1 MSYRILLNR
10 TRKEAFLLSND
21 SDDND
26 EEEYQMVNL
35 TKSIRNYAKTFSSL
49 NWTFEDDI
57 VLWQTDNISYYTL
70 DEYKEIN
77 FITYNKEA
85 HLVSKN

>member
-1 MSYRILLNR
+1 MSYRILLNKS
-10 TRKEAFLLSND
+10 RKEAFLLSND
-21 SDDND
+21 SDD

-57 VLWQTDNISYYTL
+57 VLWQTDNISYYIL
-70 DEYKEIN
+70 EDYKELN

-85 HLVSKN
+85 HLL

>member
-70 DEYKEIN
+70 HGYKEIN